1 MAFAHGSKAKIY
13 MNGYDVSPF
22 TRSVSQASELDT
34 ASVDVMG
41 GTYKQSVTGLLGA
54 TLNVSGFVDGAAAGS
69 DVLFGPGG
77 AFQTT
82 TKSQVLY
89 IPQGNTGG
97 NMGYGMDAWE
107 STYEV
112 TTDIGDAGTFSA
124 AFQSDVGLDGGMLV
138 HAYQNEAAPGTA
150 PSVSTGW
157 QYGGGATTNGAVGYL
172 MVGSAAA
179 SLAVTIS
186 SATATNGTYT
196 THLTFS
202 TTSTPYTW
210 QRSTV
215 AVGTTIN
222 QFIRCVWTGTGTFAV
237 LFARK

>member
-13 MNGYDVSPF
+13 LNGYDVSPF
-22 TRSVSQASELDT
+22 TRSVGLSSELDT

-54 TLNVSGFVDGAAAGS
+54 TLNVSGYIDGAAAGS
-69 DVLFGPGG
+69 DALFGPAG

-89 IPQGNTGG
+89 LPQGNTGG
-97 NMGYGMDAWE
+97 SFGYGMDSWE
-107 STYEV
+107 STYEQ
-112 TTDIGDAGTFSA
+112 TTDIGDAGTFSST
-124 AFQSDVGLDGGMLV
+124 FQSDVGLDGGMLI
-138 HAYQNEAAPGTA
+138 HAYGNEAAGGTS
-150 PSVSTGW
+150 PSPTTGY
-157 QYGGGATTNGAVGYL
+157 QYGGGATTNGAVAYL

-179 SLAVTIS
+179 SLAVTVS
-186 SATATNGTYT
+186 SANATNGTYT
-196 THLTFS
+196 THVTFS

-215 AVGTTIN
+215 NTGVTIN